1 MRSQAATALGN
12 LSAHSKFRT
21 LIIDGPALHGLLKCV
36 SSLPKGGAQHDAAH
50 SEQILLPNALAALH
64 NCSLSADAIG
74 FIATEEMAD
83 ALIPR
88 LETALTTAPGA
99 VAGGSPPVLARRAA
113 GILAKCAARL
123 PTAEPRPHPSE
134 HACAHHGAVASP
146 HRCAARLPT
155 VVERLLGS
163 PVLVAL
169 VKALVEEGV
178 SHEAISNAP
187 RIVEIA
193 PGAADAAEEEE
204 QAESAAAAAEE
215 MVRADPRARSDSEM
229 AISEMAISEMAISEM
244 AISEGFGRP
253 GMDL

>member
-50 SEQILLPNALAALH
+50 SEQIMLPNALAALH

-88 LETALTTAPGA
+88 LETALPTAPGA

-123 PTAEPRPHPSE
+123 PTAAPGPNMHVLTTAPSL
-134 HACAHHGAVASP
+134 P

-178 SHEAISNAP
+178 SHEAISSAP

-204 QAESAAAAAEE
+204 EQAESAAAAAEE
-215 MVRADPRARSDSEM
+215 MVRTDLRARSDSEM
-229 AISEMAISEMAISEM
+229 AISEMAISEMAISE
-244 AISEGFGRP
+244 GFGQP

>member
-1 MRSQAATALGN
+1 MRFQAATALGN
-12 LSAHSKFRT
+12 LSAHSKFRP
-21 LIIDGPALHGLLKCV
+21 LMIDGPALRGLLKCV
-36 SSLPKGGAQHDAAH
+36 SSLPKKGAQHDAAP

-88 LETALTTAPGA
+88 LETALTTASGA
-99 VAGGSPPVLARRAA
+99 VVGGSPPVLARRAA

-123 PTAEPRPHPSE
+123 PT
-134 HACAHHGAVASP
+134 
-146 HRCAARLPT
+146 
-155 VVERLLGS
+155 VVERLIGS

-169 VKALVEEGV
+169 VKALVDESV

-193 PGAADAAEEEE
+193 PGAADAVEDEDE

-215 MVRADPRARSDSEM
+215 MVRSDLRSRRDSGSM
-229 AISEMAISEMAISEM
+229 GWTSD
-244 AISEGFGRP
+244 GLG
-253 GMDL
+253 